1 MQPPEEDQWPKQLM
15 NRPIACIWLGPNPV
29 LIKYFCQVLII
40 LWMIHKKRMYS
51 ITQFSHMI
59 EQKMANNVVFP
70 KLTIINETSVF
81 IIRKIARR

>member
-1 MQPPEEDQWPKQLM
+1 
-15 NRPIACIWLGPNPV
+15 
-29 LIKYFCQVLII
+29 
-40 LWMIHKKRMYS
+40 MYS

-81 IIRKIARR
+81 IIRKLHVDRNDKIVSEKINGI